1 MFDFLRKRRCKL
13 KNNKIII
20 EFDSEQLDMV
30 LKILNLTRNEFLK
43 QGIMFDE
50 LNNIYRKL
58 FVANCNEKRG
68 ISIDETQFNIII
80 NVLNKYRIT
89 CEQQKINTLELDYT
103 ILEII
108 NQKEQRGRQL
118 EYAR

>member
-1 MFDFLRKRRCKL
+1 MFSFLKGRRKV
-13 KNNKIII
+13 KNDKIVI
-20 EFDSEQLDMV
+20 EFNDEQLDMV
-30 LKILNLTRNEFLK
+30 EKILNLTRNEFLK

-50 LNNIYRKL
+50 LNEIYKKL
-58 FVANCNEKRG
+58 FVAKCNEKRK
-68 ISIDETQFNIII
+68 IVIDEAQFNIII
-80 NVLNKYRIT
+80 NVLNEYRIT

-108 NQKEQRGRQL
+108 TQKEKRGRQI